1 MGVHHQASARPPPP
15 THTIAP
21 QPFTSSPPHAPCR
34 LMDNLGLSA
43 EELTPQDVREP
54 ESVLPKPALPP
65 FNGYGTLQVGC
76 ASTG

>member
-1 MGVHHQASARPPPP
+1 
-15 THTIAP
+15 
-21 QPFTSSPPHAPCR
+21 
-34 LMDNLGLSA
+34 MDNLGLSA